1 MSDPVIELVKL
12 ENGDIALR
20 NAETPDEPLLT
31 ISYSEQIKALL
42 QFDQMDVAKAMVEAG
57 MDRFR
62 EIQVQRI
69 KEVEAAV
76 QEGRLH

>member
-20 NAETPDEPLLT
+20 NAESPDEHLLT
-31 ISYSEQIKALL
+31 ITFSDPVKGML
-42 QFDQMDVAKAMVEAG
+42 QFDQMEVARAMVEAG
-57 MDRFR
+57 MDSFR

-76 QEGRLH
+76 EAGRLH